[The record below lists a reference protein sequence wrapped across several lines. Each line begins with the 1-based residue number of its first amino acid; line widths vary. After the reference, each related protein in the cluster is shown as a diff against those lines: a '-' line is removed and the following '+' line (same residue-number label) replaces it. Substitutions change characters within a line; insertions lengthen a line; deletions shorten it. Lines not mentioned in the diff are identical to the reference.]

1 MEDGIRFAETSVE
14 LHAAYQ
20 LRYETYVAS
29 MGRFND
35 SCDHALQELK
45 DSYDENA
52 RIVVAIKNNKAIGT
66 LRVLWG
72 NETEFDQYLTKAYR
86 IDPFLNKIDPAK
98 ICIVERLMVGK
109 SHRGSITML
118 RMFNEV
124 MAFILSQKIE
134 LLLINAESQHINTY
148 IKLGCVPFTKQ
159 FSYPGIGPV
168 TPMALVVGDYQHLLH
183 VGSPFSL
190 LTTAEDTKFCRHT
203 RQLLDIIQLE
213 ATLTATAYTRK
224 SPSTIQIRPAANHPI
239 YAAKSPQI
247 TSRLREKLAI
257 A

>member
-1 MEDGIRFAETSVE
+1 
-14 LHAAYQ
+14 
-20 LRYETYVAS
+20 
-29 MGRFND
+29 
-35 SCDHALQELK
+35 
-45 DSYDENA
+45 
-52 RIVVAIKNNKAIGT
+52 
-66 LRVLWG
+66 VLWG

-190 LTTAEDTKFCRHT
+190 LTTAEDT